1 MIRLHNFYELPL
13 HMKIITLQTGGLTLR
28 EAAIYLDRDKAIINA
43 SILAW
48 LREN

>member
-1 MIRLHNFYELPL
+1 MIQLRNFYELPL
-13 HMKIITLQTGGLTLR
+13 HMKIINLQAGGLTLR
-28 EAAIYLDRDKAIINA
+28 EAARRLYVDKAIIDA